1 MEGCHTISRWL
12 HTMVQSRKF
21 VVFGCT
27 LLKKIARWVQKWTT
41 QVCTELVL
49 DGRTWYLGHVSTT
62 HMYLSMYSIT
72 IYMYHWFYCDLSIL
86 VMDNIIPIYLFSSST
101 VYFMMLHWGWG
112 FHNHPD
118 VSSKHYSSTNIRSF
132 SNENVIQIQKT
143 TKSKILYLQMK
154 IVYEKR

>member
-1 MEGCHTISRWL
+1 MGAYCGKNSKLFWTDTNKTIIS
-12 HTMVQSRKF
+12 
-21 VVFGCT
+21 
-27 LLKKIARWVQKWTT
+27 RWVQKWPT
-41 QVCTELVL
+41 QVYTELVL
-49 DGRTWYLGHVSTT
+49 DRRKWYLGCVSTV

-118 VSSKHYSSTNIRSF
+118 VSSKHSSSTWVWRFYSANAL
-132 SNENVIQIQKT
+132 QLWKT
-143 TKSKILYLQMK
+143 TARKIILYKWKLCMK
-154 IVYEKR
+154 NI